1 MNNNGL
7 LTVANRPMPSTGGET
22 FPARTFGRSALL
34 TGAAWGRQSLSAIV
48 CLAVLLQVSLASAQG
63 NVLTE
68 QAVLKSI
75 VNGQKA
81 LIAQQ
86 GAGGDWNSSDRVVGV
101 TALAT
106 LAMLNCGMSPDD
118 EPVRKALDYLR
129 SIQEPDDTY
138 DVSLLLMVY
147 AAAKDRNDKGR
158 MRRLVTRLEDSQ
170 KSFGPMKGCWS
181 YSTANAIIDT
191 GGDHSN
197 GQFAVLGLFEA
208 AMAGVH
214 VKRSVWENARE
225 HWERAQCGDGGW
237 GYASVGGNDSTGS
250 MTVAGIAVQ
259 VMTSTMLLD
268 DEKLDD
274 NGNPVCCG
282 KPAIDESLERGLKW
296 MANHFSVA
304 RNPGAGAWK
313 FYYLYGLERAGRLS
327 GRRFFGENDW
337 YRSGARQL
345 IGNQNKRTGLW
356 DPAGNATDTN
366 TATCFSLLFL
376 SKGLAPVL
384 INKLKYGPEITKKDD
399 LDDWNRQPNDIRNLT
414 ARLTGAEGWPKL
426 MTWQVVD
433 IKQASD
439 DGTVGDINQAPVLY
453 LSGSIRPE
461 FDDKQIE
468 MLREYVNLGGF
479 ILAVNNCGTVDF
491 RDGFN
496 ELIEKMYP
504 NGETSLQRLT
514 AEHPVYRTEY
524 LLDAD
529 SVELWGAEFG
539 CRTAIM
545 YAPDDLA
552 CLWNRWLKNE
562 PRDDDGH
569 QIRPDQFVLRI
580 DRAMKVG
587 TNIVTYATGRE
598 PVNKLKR
605 QELASRG
612 DDESRV
618 SRGLVQIA
626 QVRHTGGWD
635 TAPTAARNI
644 LTAVN
649 RTVGLTASTEPAT
662 VLLSDKSLFD
672 YSMLVM
678 HGRNGFTTTAA
689 ERERLREYL
698 SRGRLLMADACC
710 GAKPFDRSFRD
721 FMQDLFPG
729 RKLERIPIE
738 HELFTSADFHNLQ
751 EVKRRVTVSADNAA
765 IEGGVVSGP
774 PFLEGIK
781 IDGRYVV
788 IYSKFDISCALER
801 QASIACSGYVTD
813 DAVRLSVNIFLYSM
827 LRKGGLAAGR

>member
-1 MNNNGL
+1 MINNNGISTL
-7 LTVANRPMPSTGGET
+7 ATRQMPSTNGQT
-22 FPARTFGRSALL
+22 VQTRTFEVDARCIGVR
-34 TGAAWGRQSLSAIV
+34 RPRHSLSAIV
-48 CLAVLLQVSLASAQG
+48 CLAVVLQVSLVSAQG

-75 VNGQKA
+75 VHGQKA
-81 LIAQQ
+81 LLAQQ
-86 GAGGDWNSSDRVVGV
+86 DANGAWNSSSRVTGV

-106 LAMLNCGMSPDD
+106 LALLNCGMSPDD
-118 EPVRKALDYLR
+118 EPVRRALDYLR
-129 SIQEPDDTY
+129 SIQQPDDTY
-138 DVSLLLMVY
+138 EVSLLLMVY
-147 AAAKDRNDKGR
+147 AAAKDRNDNGR
-158 MRRLVTRLEDSQ
+158 MRRLVTRLENSQ

-197 GQFAVLGLFEA
+197 GQFAVLGLYEA

-214 VKRSVWENARE
+214 VKRSVWESARD
-225 HWERAQCGDGGW
+225 HWERAQSGDGGW

-259 VMTSTMLLD
+259 VMTSAMLLD
-268 DEKLDD
+268 DEKLDAE
-274 NGNPVCCG
+274 GNPPCCE
-282 KPAIDESLERGLKW
+282 KPQIDESLERGLRW

-345 IGNQNKRTGLW
+345 IGIQNKGTGLW

-384 INKLKYGPEITKKDD
+384 INKLKYGPEIVKKDD

-552 CLWNRWLKNE
+552 CLWNRWLKKE
-562 PRDDDGH
+562 PRDDDGK
-569 QIRPDQFVLRI
+569 QLRPDQFVLRI
-580 DRAMKVG
+580 DRAMQIG

-605 QELASRG
+605 QELANRS

-644 LTAVN
+644 LTSVN

-662 VLLSDKSLFD
+662 VLLSDKNLFD

-698 SRGRLLMADACC
+698 SHGRLLMADACC
-710 GAKPFDRSFRD
+710 GAQPFDKSFRSFMD
-721 FMQDLFPG
+721 DLYPG
-729 RKLERIPIE
+729 RKLEIGRASCRE
-738 HELFTSADFHNLQ
+738 
-751 EVKRRVTVSADNAA
+751 RV
-765 IEGGVVSGP
+765 
-774 PFLEGIK
+774 
-781 IDGRYVV
+781 
-788 IYSKFDISCALER
+788 
-801 QASIACSGYVTD
+801 
-813 DAVRLSVNIFLYSM
+813 
-827 LRKGGLAAGR
+827 